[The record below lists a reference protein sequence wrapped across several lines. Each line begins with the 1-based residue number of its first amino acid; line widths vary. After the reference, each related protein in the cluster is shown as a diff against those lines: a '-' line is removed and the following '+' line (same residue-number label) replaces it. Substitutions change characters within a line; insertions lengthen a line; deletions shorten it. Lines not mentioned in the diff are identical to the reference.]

1 MSSTNKNTL
10 NFQEIQKDFN
20 LTDLLS
26 RCTSKKD
33 VATGF
38 YFGYLMVCSIFFTL
52 VLDVHV
58 GPFFLCG
65 IMWMLLPSNILT
77 PSQFQFLLNTYPF
90 LTKIFYFRP
99 TPFIKVKE
107 GD

>member
-1 MSSTNKNTL
+1 MSSTKKNTL
-10 NFQEIQKDFN
+10 NFQEIQQDFN
-20 LTDLLS
+20 LTYIWE
-26 RCTSKKD
+26 RCSSKKD
-33 VATGF
+33 VAIGF
-38 YFGYLMVCSIFFTL
+38 DLGYLMVCSIFFTL
-52 VLDVHV
+52 ILDVHV
-58 GPFFLCG
+58 GSFFLCG

-107 GD
+107 ED